1 MIIILNTG
9 NKKNYCICGDMKDSI
24 ECSLTYKI
32 LYIFKNIYLLQ
43 SWVYD
48 QYTKL
53 SIYQNERIYMCK
65 YQHTGMAAMS
75 PRKDNEQ
82 VGVM

>member
-9 NKKNYCICGDMKDSI
+9 NQKNYCICGDMKDSI

-32 LYIFKNIYLLQ
+32 LYIFRNIYLLQ

-53 SIYQNERIYMCK
+53 SIYQNERIYM
-65 YQHTGMAAMS
+65 
-75 PRKDNEQ
+75 
-82 VGVM
+82 